1 MSERTSARW
10 PAAASAAARAS
21 VEALRTGGAL
31 AARAS
36 VGALRSGGALAV
48 RASSGAWRL
57 GGARA
62 ARGLLDAVLPPHCL
76 LCEAAVDV
84 QGSLCA
90 GCFAGL
96 SFVTEPCCARCGV
109 PFPSRAAA
117 VGSTRLCPSCADRP
131 PPFEAARAALRYDGG
146 AQRLILP
153 FKHGDRTE
161 LAAPLARHMA
171 RAGAALLA
179 RADLLAPV
187 PLHPRRLLARRYN
200 QAALL
205 AGKLA
210 KASGKPHL
218 PDLLRRRRATPPLG
232 EAGAAERAALVKGA
246 FSVSRR
252 GTARIAGRRV
262 LLVDDVLTSGA
273 TAGACTEALLA
284 AGAAAVDVLAAARV
298 PDPRLEAAARR
309 GRADGDA

>member
-1 MSERTSARW
+1 MSDS
-10 PAAASAAARAS
+10 AASPARTALARVARASLGAARAGGMR
-21 VEALRTGGAL
+21 ALRG
-31 AARAS
+31 
-36 VGALRSGGALAV
+36 V
-48 RASSGAWRL
+48 
-57 GGARA
+57 
-62 ARGLLDAVLPPHCL
+62 LDALLPPHCL
-76 LCEAAVDV
+76 LCEAAVDA

-90 GCFAGL
+90 GCFARL

-109 PFPSRAAA
+109 PFPRAGAA
-117 VGSTRLCPSCADRP
+117 GPGAVCPSCADRP
-131 PPFEAARAALRYDGG
+131 PAFETARAALRYDAGS
-146 AQRLILP
+146 QRLILP

-179 RADLLAPV
+179 RAELLAPV

-205 AGKLA
+205 AAKLA
-210 KASGKPHL
+210 RAAGKPHA

-232 EAGAAERAALVKGA
+232 EAGAAERAALVAGA
-246 FSVSRR
+246 FAVPRR
-252 GTARIAGRRV
+252 GAARVAGRRV
-262 LLVDDVLTSGA
+262 LLVDDVMTSGA
-273 TAGACTEALLA
+273 TAGACAEALLA

-309 GRADGDA
+309 GPVGSGA

>member
-1 MSERTSARW
+1 M
-10 PAAASAAARAS
+10 AAAAARAS
-21 VEALRTGGAL
+21 IG
-31 AARAS
+31 AARA
-36 VGALRSGGALAV
+36 A
-48 RASSGAWRL
+48 
-57 GGARA
+57 GARVL
-62 ARGLLDAVLPPHCL
+62 RGVLDVLLPPHCL
-76 LCEAAVDV
+76 LCEAAVDA

-90 GCFAGL
+90 GCFARL

-109 PFPSRAAA
+109 PFPRAGAGRGL
-117 VGSTRLCPSCADRP
+117 VCPSCADRP
-131 PPFEAARAALRYDGG
+131 PAFEAARAALRYDAGS
-146 AQRLILP
+146 QRLILP

-200 QAALL
+200 QSALL
-205 AGKLA
+205 AARLA
-210 KASGKPHL
+210 HLAGKPHA
-218 PDLLRRRRATPPLG
+218 PDILRRRRATPPLG
-232 EAGAAERAALVKGA
+232 EAGAAERAALVAGA

-252 GTARIAGRRV
+252 GAARVSGRRV

-273 TAGACTEALLA
+273 TAGACAEALLA

-298 PDPRLEAAARR
+298 PDPRLEAARR
-309 GRADGDA
+309 GPRGGRGA

>member
-1 MSERTSARW
+1 MTRASARC
-10 PAAASAAARAS
+10 ALERIGAGAGRLGDLGAR
-21 VEALRTGGAL
+21 VGRRGA
-31 AARAS
+31 
-36 VGALRSGGALAV
+36 
-48 RASSGAWRL
+48 

-62 ARGLLDAVLPPHCL
+62 LRGVLDALLPPYCL
-76 LCEAAVDV
+76 LCEAPVDV

-96 SFVTEPCCARCGV
+96 SFVTEPCCGRCGV
-109 PFPSRAAA
+109 PFPRAGAA
-117 VGSTRLCPSCADRP
+117 KGLLCPSCADRP
-131 PPFEAARAALRYDGG
+131 PAFEVARAALRYDAGS
-146 AQRLILP
+146 QRLILP

-161 LAAPLARHMA
+161 LAAALARHMA

-205 AGKLA
+205 AARLA
-210 KASGKPHL
+210 RGAGKPHA

-232 EAGAAERAALVKGA
+232 EAGAAERAALVAGA

-252 GTARIAGRRV
+252 GAARVAGRRV
-262 LLVDDVLTSGA
+262 LLVDDVMTSGA
-273 TAGACTEALLA
+273 TAGACAEALLA

-298 PDPRLEAAARR
+298 PDPRLEAGRR
-309 GRADGDA
+309 GPRGGGGA

>member
-1 MSERTSARW
+1 
-10 PAAASAAARAS
+10 
-21 VEALRTGGAL
+21 V
-31 AARAS
+31 
-36 VGALRSGGALAV
+36 
-48 RASSGAWRL
+48 
-57 GGARA
+57 
-62 ARGLLDAVLPPHCL
+62 DA
-76 LCEAAVDV
+76 

-90 GCFAGL
+90 GCFSRL

-109 PFPSRAAA
+109 PFPRRSAAK
-117 VGSTRLCPSCADRP
+117 GLLCPSCDARP
-131 PPFEAARAALRYDGG
+131 PAFEAARAALRYDAGS
-146 AQRLILP
+146 QRLILP

-171 RAGAALLA
+171 RAGAALLE

-187 PLHPRRLLARRYN
+187 PLHPRRLLKRRYN

-205 AGKLA
+205 AARLA
-210 KASGKPHL
+210 RLSGKPHL

-232 EAGAAERAALVKGA
+232 EAGAAERAALVAGI

-252 GTARIAGRRV
+252 GAARVAGRRV

-273 TAGACTEALLA
+273 TAGACAEALLA

-298 PDPRLEAAARR
+298 PDPRLEAERR
-309 GRADGDA
+309 RPGDGA